1 MICSETI
8 QRNKKK
14 AQKTPAESKL
24 ENIKIY
30 IKQADRST
38 DRYTVC
44 VFFNVMRTPVFRA
57 DNKRGGLSGKSRRYG
72 FDYTGDYGH
81 KGKYL

>member
-38 DRYTVC
+38 DRYTVR
-44 VFFNVMRTPVFRA
+44 VFFNVMRTPVFHA

-72 FDYTGDYGH
+72 SDYAGDYGYE
-81 KGKYL
+81 GEYL